1 MPASWTRPC
10 WTAASAMKKAR
21 SIVFIDR
28 PDWHARQ
35 LAAAFAKA
43 GVEAVL
49 LSLRHCG
56 FIGTAG
62 RGGARP
68 PPFPADDSPPGA
80 LVASVSAGRLRK
92 GPRPRGGS
100 RAARGSRRLL

>member
-1 MPASWTRPC
+1 MPASSMRPC
-10 WTAASAMKKAR
+10 WTAASAMTRAR

-49 LSLRHCG
+49 VSLRQCG

-62 RGGARP
+62 GARLLLP
-68 PPFPADDSPPGA
+68 SFEKDDLPLGA
-80 LVASVSAGRLRK
+80 FVRSISAGSFEQVTLRL
-92 GPRPRGGS
+92 GV
-100 RAARGSRRLL
+100 LH